1 MFFTRYTLSL
11 VQTCKPGELV
21 AAQRFLGLP
30 LCVSSDYLNLSCTQN
45 IRVRF
50 DFLFLLVSF
59 HCDKFCKLVAQMIC
73 NSVEFQIGRCICY
86 FFIQSSF
93 FLYTV
98 RVDFYF
104 VFFDLQQGFFGCYIE
119 AQYVCCCRHL
129 IGFFLFLSLTI
140 YTAMKIP
147 KVVDL
152 HSLQHFPDVL
162 KNADLHKLQ
171 AELLSWHAGL
181 SQHEYNGFATIPI
194 DLAYHRTPHQL
205 FARAVLSC
213 QPH

>member
-1 MFFTRYTLSL
+1 MSRIFSIQLLMSVILYAPKMVLISFQFYMSDCTFAMPWAPITLFRYDLEQFCILIFRECVCSQFLRAREQRNRPRFGWVSSWRLGMFFTRYTLSL

-86 FFIQSSF
+86 FFI
-93 FLYTV
+93 
-98 RVDFYF
+98 
-104 VFFDLQQGFFGCYIE
+104 
-119 AQYVCCCRHL
+119 
-129 IGFFLFLSLTI
+129 
-140 YTAMKIP
+140 
-147 KVVDL
+147 
-152 HSLQHFPDVL
+152 
-162 KNADLHKLQ
+162 
-171 AELLSWHAGL
+171 
-181 SQHEYNGFATIPI
+181 
-194 DLAYHRTPHQL
+194 
-205 FARAVLSC
+205 
-213 QPH
+213 